1 MKRDEL
7 VQLLDSGAEVGLL
20 RGVRHYAPGV
30 QADQVVTLCR
40 ATPDSSE
47 VFPPRALYEM
57 PRYAAEQ
64 KAIKGKPF
72 KVCLLTIAEDF
83 SICEMVNIH
92 FAALDE
98 IDLFLRQFDKSL
110 SDFCELSDEKSE

>member
-1 MKRDEL
+1 MNRTEL
-7 VQLLDSGAEVGLL
+7 VQLLEAGAEVGLL
-20 RGVRHYAPGV
+20 RGVRQYAPGV
-30 QADQVVTLCR
+30 SADQVVTLCR

-47 VFPPRALYEM
+47 VFSLRALDEM

-64 KAIKGKPF
+64 KAIKGKPL
-72 KVCLLTIAEDF
+72 KVCLLTLSEDF

-98 IDLFLRQFDKSL
+98 VDLFLRQFDKTL
-110 SDFCELSDEKSE
+110 DDFNELSDAKAD